1 MLKSVDNCYEVLF
14 RFSDKVITP
23 ALPPSL
29 PKRTPGEILL
39 EKLYE
44 DIDTQDVH
52 FVFDSLSLPES
63 KAIQDVS
70 TTGQACSVA
79 LPDESGPRSNGQD
92 TVLGAHKLVLCQWP
106 YFKTM
111 FESGFAEGGS
121 GHKTVRIKDISP
133 KAFQLLLRFMYTGT
147 IAEDTKPTLV
157 YMDPFNTQ
165 KDVSWESLYLVAHR
179 YDIEDLCRIARD
191 NIVANLNSLGT
202 VQFLFRSAY
211 LYEDLREPVIKH
223 VAASCGSILASKS
236 AREIYMNHPESAR
249 IFGEL
254 FEHIYVAKQ

>member
-1 MLKSVDNCYEVLF
+1 
-14 RFSDKVITP
+14 
-23 ALPPSL
+23 
-29 PKRTPGEILL
+29 
-39 EKLYE
+39 
-44 DIDTQDVH
+44 
-52 FVFDSLSLPES
+52 
-63 KAIQDVS
+63 
-70 TTGQACSVA
+70 
-79 LPDESGPRSNGQD
+79 
-92 TVLGAHKLVLCQWP
+92 
-106 YFKTM
+106 M

-202 VQFLFRSAY
+202 
-211 LYEDLREPVIKH
+211 DLREPVIKH